1 VIATASPSKPRPLAS
16 TLQRFAPL
24 LPAELLVLH
33 AALVGDI
40 AKIGFRRPRGPTPEV
55 RVRAEFI
62 AFLARGGSAGAL
74 VAGGQL
80 QIVGACI
87 VGCIDLERAKIPMS
101 VWLYRCLLDTAPV
114 FSDAH
119 IAGSLSLPDCAL
131 PGLHAQACRIDGD
144 LALNAGCSIDGEVL
158 LNHAVIGRDLNC
170 GRMHLRSNGP
180 AVPALRRLLSAGS
193 TRIRGDVLLGEGFEA
208 IGELRFVAARIGGS
222 VRARNARLTAD
233 LDESGARGVAL
244 NLDRVQVGGDVQLD
258 AGFSAAGQ
266 VRLQRARI
274 GGDLDC
280 SGATFDAA
288 GDASWDE
295 NSAALLLDRARI
307 GGALVLRRLP
317 DPLQGASLAD
327 ARVGSLLDDA
337 QTWGQHHVL
346 DGFAY
351 TRLAVDAP
359 TDAPMRLGWLARQA
373 ASHVG
378 DDYRPEPWHRL
389 IKVLRRMGREPSASD
404 VAIGR
409 ERHLRRTGRVGLGA
423 PAPLR
428 WIARLGHDLFGVFA
442 GYGHRPLRL
451 LASVAALWLLCGA
464 LYWAAAEHGAVAPG
478 AARLLADPRLAH
490 CRTECANLPVTLPSF
505 KPFVYSIELLLPLV
519 DLQQGRHWAPARNVL
534 AVDIERAIGVPVLMT
549 LMWFE
554 AACGWLACL
563 TLFASVTG
571 LIDRDRAR

>member
-16 TLQRFAPL
+16 ALQHFAPL

-33 AALVGDI
+33 AALVGNI
-40 AKIGFRRPRGPTPEV
+40 AKIGLRRPRGPTPEV

-74 VAGGQL
+74 VAGRRL

-87 VGCIDLERAKIPMS
+87 VGRIDLERAKIPMS

-114 FSDAH
+114 FDDAH
-119 IAGSLSLPDCAL
+119 VAGNLSLPDCAL
-131 PGLHAQACRIDGD
+131 PGLRAQGCRIDGD
-144 LALNAGCSIDGEVL
+144 LALNAGCSVDGELL
-158 LNHAVIGRDLNC
+158 LNRARIGRDLNC
-170 GRMHLRSNGP
+170 ERMHLRSNGP
-180 AVPALRRLLSAGS
+180 AAPALHRLLSADS
-193 TRIRGDVLLGEGFEA
+193 ARIGGDVLLNEGFEA
-208 IGELRFVAARIGGS
+208 IGELRFVAARIRGNL
-222 VRARNARLTAD
+222 RARNARLTAD
-233 LDESGARGVAL
+233 LDEAGARGVAL
-244 NLDRVQVGGDVQLD
+244 NLDRVQVGGHVHLD

-280 SGATFDAA
+280 SGAAFDAA
-288 GDASWDE
+288 GDASWGE

-351 TRLAVDAP
+351 TRLAADAP

-373 ASHVG
+373 APHVG
-378 DDYRPEPWHRL
+378 ADYRPEPWRRL

-409 ERHLRRTGRVGLGA
+409 ERHLRRAGRVGLGA

-428 WIARLGHDLFGVFA
+428 WLARLGHDLFGVFA

-451 LASVAALWLLCGA
+451 LASAAALWLLCGA

-478 AARLLADPRLAH
+478 AARLLADPRLAR

-505 KPFVYSIELLLPLV
+505 KPFVYSMELLLPLV

-534 AVDIERAIGVPVLMT
+534 AVDVERAIGVPVLMT
-549 LMWFE
+549 LTWLE

-571 LIDRDRAR
+571 LVDRDRVR